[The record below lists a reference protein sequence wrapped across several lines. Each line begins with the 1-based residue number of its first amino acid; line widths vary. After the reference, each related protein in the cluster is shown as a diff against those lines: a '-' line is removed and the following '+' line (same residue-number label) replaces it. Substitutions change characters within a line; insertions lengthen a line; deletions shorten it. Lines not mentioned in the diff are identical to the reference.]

1 MIEKFM
7 THTFWASP
15 LIYNLMVFNGQ
26 KGLMLFAQCH
36 IKTATVPSNVVG
48 GVAMKSCRA
57 LTRAKCVGILCSLG
71 W

>member
-1 MIEKFM
+1 
-7 THTFWASP
+7 
-15 LIYNLMVFNGQ
+15 MVFNGFNGP
-26 KGLMLFAQCH
+26 KDLMLFAQYH
-36 IKTATVPSNVVG
+36 TKTATVPSNVVG